1 VTLAALFDLFSVYPA
16 DQTLLAYLRSAI
28 STSLVPLH
36 YVLSYSTHHH
46 TQIHDGAT
54 LHLLFDLIQRTHFE
68 TGAALFVFG
77 ASIPELVVGCL
88 AVLRAWQSLVPS
100 TVYGSAPSP
109 VAALLHLLLSTADDM
124 TTVTTV
130 QAGQYYTQIAN
141 ELQLP
146 ANHFDDAMR
155 SALTTYLMNLR
166 VAMDD
171 NAKLAQE
178 VELMQALQISL
189 SKSSNAESALD
200 IELTALLLHL
210 VSEIA
215 SVDQ

>member
-1 VTLAALFDLFSVYPA
+1 
-16 DQTLLAYLRSAI
+16 
-28 STSLVPLH
+28 
-36 YVLSYSTHHH
+36 
-46 TQIHDGAT
+46 
-54 LHLLFDLIQRTHFE
+54 
-68 TGAALFVFG
+68 
-77 ASIPELVVGCL
+77 
-88 AVLRAWQSLVPS
+88 
-100 TVYGSAPSP
+100 
-109 VAALLHLLLSTADDM
+109 M